1 MWVSMSP
8 SDEYFCL
15 YEKLSENAFANET
28 LPGLMD
34 DSPCKWTFKH
44 RGQSQ
49 HTQLPHSS
57 LKLERIQS
65 KFSQTDYKQRPRQ
78 HCYSSR
84 TSQPHHKRTLEPAD
98 SETVRTIFPRHTAK

>member
-1 MWVSMSP
+1 MIRLANGLSSTEG
-8 SDEYFCL
+8 SHRFEL
-15 YEKLSENAFANET
+15 YHKS
-28 LPGLMD
+28 
-34 DSPCKWTFKH
+34 
-44 RGQSQ
+44 